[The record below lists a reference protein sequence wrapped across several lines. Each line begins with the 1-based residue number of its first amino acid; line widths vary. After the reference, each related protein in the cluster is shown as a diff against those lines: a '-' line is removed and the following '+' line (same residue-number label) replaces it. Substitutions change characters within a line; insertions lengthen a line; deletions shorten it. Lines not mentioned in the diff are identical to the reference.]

1 MTVVNTEMLR
11 HIHRLME
18 QHLLREEELLLQCKE
33 VLLQCEMGKNYAG
46 YDQLWIDVRKWEKT
60 LEIERKWQRTLETI
74 VMRYEQTERK
84 LLRLQEEGIRAEK
97 PVTIG
102 AVSDGQV
109 KAFLERIVNSTK

>member
-33 VLLQCEMGKNYAG
+33 TLARCDMGQIYTG
-46 YDQLWIDVRKWEKT
+46 YDRLWNDVRKWEKT

-84 LLRLQEEGIRAEK
+84 LLRLQEDGIRTEK

-102 AVSDGQV
+102 VVSDGRV
-109 KAFLERIVNSTK
+109 KAFLERIMEWP

>member
-11 HIHRLME
+11 HIYRLME

-33 VLLQCEMGKNYAG
+33 TLAQCDMGQNFEG
-46 YDQLWIDVRKWEKT
+46 YERLWIDVHKWEKT

-84 LLRLQEEGIRAEK
+84 LLRLQEDGIRIDK

-102 AVSDGQV
+102 EVSDGKV